1 MAKSIDCGTSYYIAA
16 TEDSI
21 KKQRNVFLTV
31 DGDANQVKR
40 MLKRQKIPFVEKA
53 GKVHIVG
60 QHAFNYAQI
69 FSTTELKRPMQS
81 GLLNPKEKDALPVLN
96 AIIGELLGKA
106 KKDEVCVYCVPAKP
120 IDQTREVSYHED
132 VLKQIIEGYG
142 YDVKVIE
149 ESIALA
155 YESLVDD
162 ELTGIA
168 ISFGAGM
175 VNVAIM
181 YQGMSSLSFSVA
193 RGGDWIDQ
201 NVANDCGCSIAKVI
215 AIKENSNLLDLTKSS
230 INDIYQEGSD
240 EYNIINA
247 IRSYY
252 GALINYIL
260 TNIAHQ
266 FNNAD
271 SVPNFPEPIPIAI
284 GGGTALVKGF
294 MEVVGEQ
301 FNQDEFPIQIKEFT
315 LVADAHTAVARGCL
329 SEAQLIAEEKQE
341 QNNETN

>member
-1 MAKSIDCGTSYYIAA
+1 MAKGLDCGTSYYITA
-16 TEDSI
+16 TENSI

-69 FSTTELKRPMQS
+69 FATTELRRPMAQ
-81 GLLNPKEKDALPVLN
+81 GMLNPKEKDSLPILN
-96 AIIGELLGKA
+96 AIIGELIGKA
-106 KKDEVCVYCVPAKP
+106 KKNETCVYCIPAKP

-132 VLKQIIEGYG
+132 VLKQIIETYG

-149 ESIALA
+149 ESVALA
-155 YESLVDD
+155 YEGLVDND
-162 ELTGIA
+162 LTGIA
-168 ISFGAGM
+168 ISMGAGM
-175 VNVAIM
+175 CNVCVM

-193 RGGDWIDQ
+193 RGGDWIDE
-201 NVANDCGCSIAKVI
+201 NVAADCGVSTAKVT
-215 AIKENSNLLDLTKSS
+215 AVKENSDKLDLTKSA

-252 GALINYIL
+252 GALVNYLL
-260 TNIAHQ
+260 TNLTNQ
-266 FNNAD
+266 FNNAE
-271 SVPNFPEPIPIAI
+271 SVPNFPDSIPIVF

-294 MEVVGEQ
+294 LQVVGEQ
-301 FNQDEFPIQIKEFT
+301 FNQDDFPIPVSEMK
-315 LVADAHTAVARGCL
+315 LVEDAHTAVARGCL
-329 SEAQLIAEEKQE
+329 SEAELIEEE
-341 QNNETN
+341 DNET

>member
-1 MAKSIDCGTSYYIAA
+1 MAKALDAGTSYYIAA
-16 TEDSI
+16 TKNSI

-31 DGDANQVKR
+31 DGDAAQVKR
-40 MLKRQKIPFVEKA
+40 MLKRQQIPFVEKA

-69 FSTTELKRPMQS
+69 FSTTELKRPMSS
-81 GLLNPKEKDALPVLN
+81 GLLNPKERDALPVLN

-106 KKDEVCVYCVPAKP
+106 KDKETCVYCIPAKP
-120 IDQTREVSYHED
+120 IDQKREVSYHED
-132 VLKQIIEGYG
+132 VLKQIIETYG

-155 YESLVDD
+155 YEGLVDN

-168 ISFGAGM
+168 ISMGAGM
-175 VNVAIM
+175 CNVCVM

-193 RGGDWIDQ
+193 RGGDWVDQ
-201 NVANDCGCSIAKVI
+201 NVASDCGCSIAKVI
-215 AIKENSNLLDLTKSS
+215 AIKENSKNLDLTKSA

-252 GALINYIL
+252 GALINYLL
-260 TNIAHQ
+260 TNLANQ
-266 FNNAD
+266 FNNAE
-271 SVPNFPEPIPIAI
+271 SVPNFPDSIPIVF

-294 MEVVGEQ
+294 LQVVGEQ
-301 FNQDEFPIQIKEFT
+301 FNQDEFPIQISDIK
-315 LVADAHTAVARGCL
+315 LVEDAHTAVARGCL
-329 SEAQLIAEEKQE
+329 SEAMLISEEKE
-341 QNNETN
+341 EENGE

>member
-1 MAKSIDCGTSYYIAA
+1 MAKGLDCGTSYYIAA
-16 TEDSI
+16 TEDAI

-69 FSTTELKRPMQS
+69 FSQTELKRPMSS
-81 GLLNPKEKDALPVLN
+81 GLLNPKERDALPVLN
-96 AIIGELLGKA
+96 AIIGELLGKS
-106 KKDEVCVYCVPAKP
+106 KGKETCVYCIPAKP
-120 IDQTREVSYHED
+120 IDQVREVSYHED
-132 VLKQIIEGYG
+132 VLKQIIETYG

-149 ESIALA
+149 ESVALA
-155 YESLVDD
+155 YEGLVDN

-168 ISFGAGM
+168 ISMGAGM
-175 VNVAIM
+175 CNICVM

-193 RGGDWIDQ
+193 RGGDWVDA
-201 NVANDCGCSIAKVI
+201 NVAADCGVTPAKVI
-215 AIKENSNLLDLTKSS
+215 SIKENSQNLDLTKSA

-252 GALINYIL
+252 GALINYLL
-260 TNIAHQ
+260 TNLAHQ
-266 FNNAD
+266 FNNAE
-271 SVPNFPEPIPIAI
+271 SVPNFPDSIPIVF
-284 GGGTALVKGF
+284 GGGTSLVKGF
-294 MEVVGEQ
+294 LQVVGEQ
-301 FNQDEFPIQIKEFT
+301 FNQDEFPIQISDIK
-315 LVADAHTAVARGCL
+315 LVEDAHTAVARGCL
-329 SEAQLIAEEKQE
+329 SEAELIEEE
-341 QNNETN
+341 E